1 MALKTTFTIRMI
13 LAITAL
19 VIALLM
25 KIEKKNK

>member
-19 VIALLM
+19 VIVLLM